1 MIPKSWFAKFEI
13 AMKIYYNPKLKKLAR
28 YLRNNSTLSEV
39 LFWNEIKG
47 KQILGYQFLRQKP
60 IGNYI
65 VDFYCPK
72 LKIAIEIDGESHG
85 YKKAML
91 RDEVKEKYLSK
102 IGIELIRYDDY
113 DVKSNIGAIINHLID
128 WIHNLGNQ

>member
-1 MIPKSWFAKFEI
+1 
-13 AMKIYYNPKLKKLAR
+13 MKIYYNPKLKKLAI

-65 VDFYCPK
+65 VDFYCPNHK
-72 LKIAIEIDGESHG
+72 L
-85 YKKAML
+85 
-91 RDEVKEKYLSK
+91 V
-102 IGIELIRYDDY
+102 IELDGAQHFTLQGKQMDKERDQNLSEWGFRILRFKNSE
-113 DVKSNIGAIINHLID
+113 VTSNIESVLDRIRERLH
-128 WIHNLGNQ
+128 